1 MPGSARRVRA
11 AYSRTLCLPCLKA
24 GFSAFYTT
32 VTGPYMSSFLFLT
45 FCVYVFCCLGL
56 YFQLSRFQIR
66 SSGGLF
72 PLSSNPPQ
80 GPRTGPTGAVWG
92 FGGVISLPGFQN
104 RTQGHTGAS
113 LFFLPRTSSPL
124 PLKGEGQDFAHLWG
138 FGFSLAVALA
148 TAGHNRATL
157 AQQGRCGASMVS
169 LPYLASKTAH
179 RATQGRVWFWPT
191 GWRFSGGSPSLPAI
205 PCK

>member
-1 MPGSARRVRA
+1 MIRWVFNAEKPGAFPQEKTDTSYPRA
-11 AYSRTLCLPCLKA
+11 S
-24 GFSAFYTT
+24 
-32 VTGPYMSSFLFLT
+32 
-45 FCVYVFCCLGL
+45 LGSCQGNCWP
-56 YFQLSRFQIR
+56 QLAHTS
-66 SSGGLF
+66 
-72 PLSSNPPQ
+72 
-80 GPRTGPTGAVWG
+80 PTRLVWG
-92 FGGVISLPGFQN
+92 LAGVISLPGFQN

>member
-1 MPGSARRVRA
+1 MLALPKGRFFCFLHYRYWPLYVQLFIFNFLCICLLLFG
-11 AYSRTLCLPCLKA
+11 TL
-24 GFSAFYTT
+24 FSAVPVSNPFFRWPFSA
-32 VTGPYMSSFLFLT
+32 VVKSSTGASHWPNRG
-45 FCVYVFCCLGL
+45 CLGL
-56 YFQLSRFQIR
+56 RR
-66 SSGGLF
+66 CHF
-72 PLSSNPPQ
+72 P
-80 GPRTGPTGAVWG
+80 TW
-92 FGGVISLPGFQN
+92 LPKS
-104 RTQGHTGAS
+104 HTGAS